1 MQYKFKNMS
10 EELAYFKLAK
20 ELNEK
25 HHAFLIEKRLHFRG
39 NKNSV
44 SLISLAKET
53 AEKGVAN
60 IKEKEKAES
69 ILHNQIILEEPKR
82 DTPEKILQAWIIL
95 DAMRNN
101 GKLPFKENLTFIT
114 SELVFE
120 NKEEYQLSKSKRDI
134 RNDILS
140 IDKDNNLC
148 IIELKYSRVNEVKKQ
163 TIEFEK
169 VVMNEL
175 DFFYQLALLYTNQ
188 KWNGSIRKIAVW
200 PKSEGKSRTQEY
212 LNVEEVNYSETESGF
227 LFDK

>member
-1 MQYKFKNMS
+1 MT
-10 EELAYFKLAK
+10 EELKYFKLAK
-20 ELNEK
+20 ELNDE
-25 HHAFLIEKRLHFRG
+25 HHDLLIEKKLHFRG

-53 AEKGVAN
+53 AEKGVPN

-82 DTPEKILQAWIIL
+82 DTPEKVLQAWIIL

-114 SELVFE
+114 SELVFT
-120 NKEEYQLSKSKRDI
+120 NKEKYQLSKPNRDI
-134 RNDILS
+134 RNDVLA
-140 IDKDNNLC
+140 IDDDNNLC

-163 TIEFEK
+163 AIEFEK
-169 VVMNEL
+169 VVKNETE
-175 DFFYQLALLYTNQ
+175 FFHQLVVLYTNQ

-200 PKSEGKSRTQEY
+200 PNTKGKTRTQEY
-212 LNVEEVNYSETESGF
+212 SDVEEVNYSQNGNDFSF
-227 LFDK
+227 

>member
-1 MQYKFKNMS
+1 ML
-10 EELAYFKLAK
+10 EELKYFKLAK
-20 ELNEK
+20 ELNDE
-25 HHAFLIEKRLHFRG
+25 HHDLLIEKKLHFRG

-53 AEKGVAN
+53 AEKGVPN

-82 DTPEKILQAWIIL
+82 DTPEKVLQAWIIL

-114 SELVFE
+114 SELVFA
-120 NKEEYQLSKSKRDI
+120 NKEEYQLSKPNRDI
-134 RNDILS
+134 RNDVLA
-140 IDKDNNLC
+140 IDNDNNLC

-169 VVMNEL
+169 VVKNETE
-175 DFFYQLALLYTNQ
+175 FFHQLVLLYTNQ

-200 PKSEGKSRTQEY
+200 PNTKGKARTQEY
-212 LNVEEVNYSETESGF
+212 ADVEEVNYSQNGNDFSF
-227 LFDK
+227 

>member
-1 MQYKFKNMS
+1 MLI
-10 EELAYFKLAK
+10 ELKYFKLAK
-20 ELNEK
+20 ELNDEQ
-25 HHAFLIEKRLHFRG
+25 HDLLIEKKLHFRG

-53 AEKGVAN
+53 AEKGVPN

-82 DTPEKILQAWIIL
+82 DTPEKVLQAWIIL

-114 SELVFE
+114 SELVFA
-120 NKEEYQLSKSKRDI
+120 NKEEYQLSKPNRDI
-134 RNDILS
+134 RNDVLA
-140 IDKDNNLC
+140 IDNDNNLC

-169 VVMNEL
+169 VVKNETE
-175 DFFYQLALLYTNQ
+175 FFHQLVLLYTNQ

-200 PKSEGKSRTQEY
+200 PNTKGKTRTQEY
-212 LNVEEVNYSETESGF
+212 SDVEEVNYSQNGNDFSF
-227 LFDK
+227 

>member
-1 MQYKFKNMS
+1 ML
-10 EELAYFKLAK
+10 EELKYFKLAK
-20 ELNEK
+20 ELNDE
-25 HHAFLIEKRLHFRG
+25 HHDLLIEKQLHFRG

-53 AEKGVAN
+53 AEKGVPN

-82 DTPEKILQAWIIL
+82 DTPEKVLQAWIIL
-95 DAMRNN
+95 AAMRNH

-114 SELVFE
+114 SELVFS
-120 NKEEYQLSKSKRDI
+120 NKEEYQLSKPNRDI
-134 RNDILS
+134 RNDVLA
-140 IDKDNNLC
+140 IDNDNNLC

-169 VVMNEL
+169 VVKNETE
-175 DFFYQLALLYTNQ
+175 FFHQLVLLYTNQ

-200 PKSEGKSRTQEY
+200 PNTKGKARAQEY
-212 LNVEEVNYSETESGF
+212 SDVEEVNYSQNGNDFSF
-227 LFDK
+227 